1 MRPISVIC
9 PLLPTLARV
18 ALLLMWLS
26 MLRSSLAATLQVC
39 PSGCAFATIA
49 DAASVAADTDTI
61 AINGGVYTATPPVNI
76 TRRVTLW
83 AVTPVA
89 INGLG
94 VWLTIASPNVTTRG
108 TFSLADAGIAVA
120 PNATWYQEG
129 PLIVR
134 HTASSAGYDAL
145 GQPFGA
151 SSAILINGGTWVQNG
166 TVAIT
171 ARTVGVEMSGVSA
184 LWDQR
189 GPAEIDVPA
198 NGVAGDAHFGVVLG
212 CNHASWDQKAPLT
225 VRVGVGAAVR
235 MGTMGNTL
243 WDQTATVNITVT
255 ATQATGPVTA
265 IALAVSSLGT
275 AVVWTQQADTYLR
288 LAASGLG
295 AVAEGVA
302 LDANS
307 NRHTWTQ
314 TGDLYT
320 TVQAQ
325 NSALVRVVRMG
336 QQSSVWTQEG
346 SVTVGGTTR
355 SNGTI
360 HAIVL
365 GAGAWAGNR
374 WDQSGLLAVDI
385 DTCVDGSLAPVV
397 PSAGIR
403 GTWRCGTWRS
413 TGSVALNL
421 STQSC
426 MGAAAGAHPMWF
438 DSRGCNFTLDRAVRT
453 DGGASTVRCDT
464 APAPS
469 TPILVRGLAWGTLVQ
484 GTCPDLVLLP
494 VVTLRWDDVMS
505 GDDVALGWTRPA
517 VARAYTTSAFVGTV
531 PFLVSSETPLAA
543 NATAF
548 VFTGSNVSE
557 PVAIY
562 MVDRNGTLGANG
574 TIALLP
580 APGVLL
586 DEPQQPTTFAIL
598 PWIESANLSGTS
610 YTALIDTSSSTMV
623 LVPKGNLFLSLSLFV
638 FFARW

>member
-1 MRPISVIC
+1 MVQ
-9 PLLPTLARV
+9 
-18 ALLLMWLS
+18 
-26 MLRSSLAATLQVC
+26 SSLAATLQVC
-39 PSGCAFATIA
+39 PSGCTFATIA
-49 DAASVAADTDTI
+49 DAVSATADSDII
-61 AINGGVYTATPPVNI
+61 AIYGGAYTATPPVNI

-83 AVTPVA
+83 AVTPVT

-94 VWLTIASPNVTTRG
+94 VWLTVASSNVTMRG

-120 PNATWYQEG
+120 ANATWYQEG
-129 PLIVR
+129 PLVIR
-134 HTASSAGYDAL
+134 HTASSAGYDAV

-151 SSAILINGGTWVQNG
+151 SSAVLINGGTWVQNG
-166 TVAIT
+166 TLAIT

-184 LWDQR
+184 LWDQH
-189 GPAEIDVPA
+189 GAVEINVPV

-212 CNHASWDQKAPLT
+212 CNRASWNQQAPLT

-235 MGTMGNTL
+235 MGTVGNTL

-255 ATQATGPVTA
+255 ATSATGPVTA
-265 IALAVSSLGT
+265 VALAIGSLGT
-275 AVVWTQQADTYLR
+275 AAVWTQQADTYLR
-288 LAASGLG
+288 LDASGLG
-295 AVAEGVA
+295 AIAEGVA

-346 SVTVGGTTR
+346 SVTVSGTTR

-374 WDQSGLLAVDI
+374 WDQSGSLTVDVHV
-385 DTCVDGSLAPVV
+385 CADGSLAPVV
-397 PSAGIR
+397 PSTGIR

-413 TGSVALNL
+413 TGSVALTL
-421 STQSC
+421 SAQSC

-438 DSRGCNFTLDRAVRT
+438 DSRGCNFTLDRAMRT
-453 DGGASTVRCDT
+453 DGGISTVRCDT

-469 TPILVRGLAWGTLVQ
+469 TPILVRGLPWGTPVQ
-484 GTCPDLVLLP
+484 GTCPDLVFLP
-494 VVTLRWDDVMS
+494 VVDLHWDETL
-505 GDDVALGWTRPA
+505 GDNVALGWTRPA
-517 VARAYTTSAFVGTV
+517 VLRAYATSAFAGMV

-543 NATAF
+543 NATGF
-548 VFTGSNVSE
+548 VFTGGNVSE
-557 PVAIY
+557 PVAIH

-580 APGVLL
+580 ASGMLL
-586 DEPQQPTTFAIL
+586 DEFRQATTFAIL
-598 PWIESANLSGTS
+598 PWIESANLSGTP

-623 LVPKGNLFLSLSLFV
+623 LVPNGSLSFSPLSLYILCE
-638 FFARW
+638 FFAR